1 MLSKIKENLALV
13 VTGIA
18 LLSSV
23 GAGFQAVTSIVSTLT
38 NIDERMYLIEQ
49 DFEDLRNETMVSSD
63 IAVLFSRLENLER
76 LADGVSYFE
85 ERVIALE
92 TNYQNLDRRVSDL
105 TYKVENLEAQFL
117 SDGFGSGGYS
127 LEEWEWLDLQK
138 QLTRIETELDLFGTD
153 DWVLDDLKNR
163 IIWLEA
169 NYHGH

>member
-1 MLSKIKENLALV
+1 M
-13 VTGIA
+13 
-18 LLSSV
+18 SSV

-138 QLTRIETELDLFGTD
+138 QLTAILSKTRKQRPEVAAKIMND
-153 DWVLDDLKNR
+153 
-163 IIWLEA
+163 IIVSARKKHNDIVRAKVRARLPKIK
-169 NYHGH
+169 